1 MHFRERE
8 SERWKW
14 RFSFSLRVDCNAKRR
29 AAEAHEGETLMRC
42 PWKHTHTH
50 SRTLGPGWSC
60 QRSRVCSALKDVQ
73 HSNVMTFFALFI
85 LIFFAIFSILFHLPF
100 SPFVFFRSYSRFAF
114 VLFSFFFFFWF
125 SNVVSFGFLWQT
137 KTSLNRLCTRCDALA
152 RLRSNSDNSVSWKS
166 YALARALSPIPHSL
180 SLSRPM
186 LQPPALLSLCS
197 TSHSPTHTHSRTPTP
212 TPRYSMKI
220 FVVAWCPVPR
230 THTGTDTVASTV
242 IYVRLWLCSLSLKI
256 SCLFAH
262 TQTHTHTSIYT
273 HVHTYVC
280 VYKCLFIY
288 I

>member
-1 MHFRERE
+1 M
-8 SERWKW
+8 SMK
-14 RFSFSLRVDCNAKRR
+14 
-29 AAEAHEGETLMRC
+29 T
-42 PWKHTHTH
+42 HTHTH

-85 LIFFAIFSILFHLPF
+85 LIFLQFFPSFSTCLFPLLF
-100 SPFVFFRSYSRFAF
+100 LVFFRSYSRFAF

-197 TSHSPTHTHSRTPTP
+197 TSHSPTHTHTHAHPPQLLGT
-212 TPRYSMKI
+212 
-220 FVVAWCPVPR
+220 AWKF
-230 THTGTDTVASTV
+230 
-242 IYVRLWLCSLSLKI
+242 SLLLGVLSH
-256 SCLFAH
+256 AH
-262 TQTHTHTSIYT
+262 TQAQTQSQAP
-273 HVHTYVC
+273 
-280 VYKCLFIY
+280 
-288 I
+288 